1 MPDIITSH
9 TFSTINM
16 SDRYVVNE
24 VTVTKSKILD
34 RDYKVVSVTNK
45 THVVSHTIYTSRGT
59 VELDP
64 KPKIDVLA

>member
-9 TFSTINM
+9 TFSTVNLT
-16 SDRYVVNE
+16 DRYIVDE

-34 RDYKVVSVTNK
+34 KDYNVVSVTNK

-59 VELDP
+59 VDLDP

>member
-9 TFSTINM
+9 TFSTVNLT
-16 SDRYVVNE
+16 DRYIVDE

-45 THVVSHTIYTSRGT
+45 THVVSHTIYTSNAVLQYDMR
-59 VELDP
+59 
-64 KPKIDVLA
+64 PKIDVLA

>member
-1 MPDIITSH
+1 MPDIITAH